1 MKKRILMTV
10 AVILALAGCS
20 ASENK
25 AMPPTSDKSTSA
37 AGSESPEAKQEKA
50 AINTQYPYYDSIE
63 SFMEASKAVVVGKV
77 KSIDNKLI
85 YFGSETPTPH
95 YLYTVRVEKSFKGNE
110 TGEIK
115 FLVPGGEY
123 EGVLYTET
131 SSEILNVDDRV
142 FLGLRS
148 GPDDCYMPV
157 NMTQGVIKISED
169 DTGVS
174 LGKEYYSFDT
184 VNYVKQEVDRIV
196 YDTVEEL
203 DEASDLIVIGT
214 FIEDAKKESFFDEVS
229 HSIISVDHA
238 LKGNTTDT
246 LKICQRYAY
255 IKETN
260 TIVTCSEL
268 KPMIKGDSWLFFL
281 KYDETNDCYW
291 VTGDSD
297 GRYPVPP
304 ADGSTV
310 TDEMYGV
317 ISENALSKNK
327 ALYPKV
333 LEYLDLK

>member
-1 MKKRILMTV
+1 MKKRIFMT
-10 AVILALAGCS
+10 AAMILALAGCS

-25 AMPPTSDKSTSA
+25 AMTPTSDKNTSA
-37 AGSESPEAKQEKA
+37 AGSETPEAKQEKA
-50 AINTQYPYYDSIE
+50 AIYTQYPYYDSIE
-63 SFMEASKAVVVGKV
+63 SFMEASEAVVVGKV

-85 YFGSETPTPH
+85 YFGSENPTPH
-95 YLYTVRVEKSFKGNE
+95 YLYTVRVEKCFKGNE

-142 FLGLRS
+142 FLGLSS
-148 GPDDCYMPV
+148 GPDDCYTPV
-157 NMTQGVIKISED
+157 NMTQGFIKISED

-184 VNYVKQEVDRIV
+184 VNYVKHEVDRIV
-196 YDTVEEL
+196 YDTAKEL
-203 DEASDLIVIGT
+203 AEASDLIVIGT
-214 FIEDAKKESFFDEVS
+214 FIEDVKKELISDVVS
-229 HSIISVDHA
+229 HNTIRVDKVI
-238 LKGNTTDT
+238 KGNAADT

-255 IKETN
+255 IEETN
-260 TIVTCSEL
+260 SIVTYSEL

-304 ADGSTV
+304 ADGTTV